1 MQALFEKS
9 WRCKLQCHGLFDSC
23 HHWCGWARWDQTG
36 TESAARCIFTYWCP
50 ISPLCSLQ
58 FSHWLQ
64 ESEKWHCL
72 MYFFCV
78 QSTVNSLDSG
88 NCRDLELMSSLTR
101 VHNSGSLFQSINVCN
116 SFLPGFSVC
125 PYYQGVRYSGVSAR
139 RELTVYDNVGS
150 VMSSMIP
157 FSKMHGSPA
166 FTSQIKENGVF
177 LVVLTPYGSAFSVSV
192 IVIGQQF
199 IWPMS

>member
-1 MQALFEKS
+1 MRSNANWIGCTVHLYILVSNLTAL
-9 WRCKLQCHGLFDSC
+9 LPTIQPL
-23 HHWCGWARWDQTG
+23 
-36 TESAARCIFTYWCP
+36 AAREWEMTLFNIFL
-50 ISPLCSLQ
+50 LC
-58 FSHWLQ
+58 
-64 ESEKWHCL
+64 
-72 MYFFCV
+72 
-78 QSTVNSLDSG
+78 TVNSLHSG

-101 VHNSGSLFQSINVCN
+101 VHNSGSLFQSINVCY

-139 RELTVYDNVGS
+139 WELTVYDNVGS

-177 LVVLTPYGSAFSVSV
+177 LVVLTPHGSAFSVSV

>member
-1 MQALFEKS
+1 MMSNLATLLPAIQPL
-9 WRCKLQCHGLFDSC
+9 
-23 HHWCGWARWDQTG
+23 
-36 TESAARCIFTYWCP
+36 AAREWEMTLFNIFL
-50 ISPLCSLQ
+50 LC
-58 FSHWLQ
+58 
-64 ESEKWHCL
+64 
-72 MYFFCV
+72 
-78 QSTVNSLDSG
+78 TVNSLHSG
-88 NCRDLELMSSLTR
+88 NCRDLELMSSSTR
-101 VHNSGSLFQSINVCN
+101 VRNSGSLFRSINVCN

-166 FTSQIKENGVF
+166 FTSQIKEDGVS

-192 IVIGQQF
+192 IVSGQQF
-199 IWPMS
+199 IWPMSQNMTGVVSCIIWHASWQPINGLSTQVWM